1 MPLFEPDSPSQI
13 AEEEG
18 QLASQRG
25 SSSSPHPSFTGDQP
39 MGDQPVEEPPTPPT
53 SQVDGQELQAMEE
66 IREQFQWLVDLLDQ
80 NAKKRWG
87 TAYRDFADV
96 SLLLHAVGGLGM
108 VEMGNGRV
116 GDGQFNTSVGNF
128 SLSLSTFLEIMNLGH
143 SPATWRNK
151 MTMFFRLKSLYS
163 YSQHARG
170 ELFELPEHQR
180 AWGIVELW
188 VRDAHLFL
196 PEGQWVTTKYGNTEL
211 RRLAK
216 EMVQVANQG
225 KVLLSKSDFCFS
237 ALLSL
242 CFTRRR
248 GVFGRLS
255 LLGRRLCMLEI
266 SDHWVTIHKPRHRY
280 IHEGFRWASFAV
292 SVPRLDGRG
301 PDSSLKRH

>member
-18 QLASQRG
+18 QLVSQQG
-25 SSSSPHPSFTGDQP
+25 SPSSPLPSFAGDQP
-39 MGDQPVEEPPTPPT
+39 MGDQPVEESPTPPT

-66 IREQFQWLVDLLDQ
+66 IREQFQWLVDLLAQ

-128 SLSLSTFLEIMNLGH
+128 SLSLSTFLQIMNLGH

-163 YSQHARG
+163 YSQHFSG

-180 AWGIVELW
+180 AWGIVEPW

-196 PEGQWVTTKYGNTEL
+196 PEGHWVTTKYGNTEL

-225 KVLLSKSDFCFS
+225 KMLLSKSDFCFC

-248 GVFGRLS
+248 GVCGGLS
-255 LLGRRLCMLEI
+255 QSGRRFCMLEI
-266 SDHWVTIHKPRHRY
+266 SDHWATIRNLRYRY
-280 IHEGFRWASFAV
+280 IHEGCHWAGSLV
-292 SVPRLDGRG
+292 SVPRLDSRG
-301 PDSSLKRH
+301 PDSSFKRH